1 MRKSFLACLLFSTT
15 FSFGQRVDFGVSV
28 GSGKSYFFESI
39 DKNVN
44 VNYGVPMSLIT
55 EVKYT
60 PKDKNWGLKLRVHN
74 VESTVKGEN
83 WETRTP
89 LNGYI
94 NSITTSLILENEIPK
109 KNFSYGFNFGFGL
122 TKETIQQQQYLSI
135 YNAAQNYTSFSVGA
149 HYTHKIN
156 KNFDFQILPNFL
168 WQDPF
173 KTIGVVTGTRKAN
186 FAGEDLTLTIN
197 FGLRYRLT
205 K

>member
-15 FSFGQRVDFGVSV
+15 LSFGQRVDFGVSV
-28 GSGKSYFFESI
+28 GSGKSYLFESK
-39 DKNVN
+39 DKSVD
-44 VNYGVPMSLIT
+44 VQYGVPMSLIT

-109 KNFSYGFNFGFGL
+109 KHFSYGFNFGFGL
-122 TKETIQQQQYLSI
+122 TKETIQQQQYLSF
-135 YNAAQNYTSFSVGA
+135 YNATRNYTSFSVGA
-149 HYTHKIN
+149 HYTLKIN
-156 KNFDFQILPNFL
+156 KNFDFQILPTFL
-168 WQDPF
+168 LQDPF
-173 KTIGVVTGTRKAN
+173 KSIGVITGARKAN
-186 FAGEDLTLTIN
+186 FAGEDLTMTIN